1 MKTFEHEVLTFDA
14 SDKKGFETMKSTL
27 STWGDAG
34 FEIVSVVGSSV
45 NASIIQEVL
54 LKLSSKSIHILLASS
69 FFLQ

>member
-14 SDKKGFETMKSTL
+14 SDKKGFDTMKSTL

-45 NASIIQEVL
+45 NASYFTVF
-54 LKLSSKSIHILLASS
+54 LKRPRSVDEPIAEETGT
-69 FFLQ
+69 